1 MKQVIRTSTWLLVA
15 TFVMGCAQERDGP
28 FSGSRP
34 LLCTASEIFE
44 CNRVQACVSVAA
56 ADVGAPEYFLVDFRE
71 RILVTTQ
78 VAAERLES
86 PIENMKSVDDLL
98 ILQGIEDGREDR
110 PDGAGWS
117 VAVNDD
123 DGTMVASAVI
133 DDAAILLLGA
143 CVPTE

>member
-1 MKQVIRTSTWLLVA
+1 MKQLICNSTWLLVA
-15 TFVMGCAQERDGP
+15 TFAVGCAPEAP

-34 LLCTASEIFE
+34 LLCTAAQIFE

-56 ADVGAPEYFLVDFRE
+56 AEVGAPEYFVVDFRG
-71 RILVTTQ
+71 RVLVTTQ

-86 PIENMKSVDDLL
+86 PIDRMRTVGDLL

-133 DDAAILLLGA
+133 DDAAVLLLGA

>member
-1 MKQVIRTSTWLLVA
+1 MKQLICNSTWLLVA
-15 TFVMGCAQERDGP
+15 TFAVGCAPEAP

-34 LLCTASEIFE
+34 LLCTAAEIFE

-56 ADVGAPEYFLVDFRE
+56 ADVGAPEYFVVDFRE
-71 RILVTTQ
+71 RLLVTTQ

-86 PIENMKSVDDLL
+86 PIDRMRTVGDLL
-98 ILQGIEDGREDR
+98 ILQGIEDGREGR

-133 DDAAILLLGA
+133 DDAAVLLLGA

>member
-1 MKQVIRTSTWLLVA
+1 MKQLIRVSTWLLVA
-15 TFVMGCAQERDGP
+15 TFAVGCAQERDGP

-44 CNRVQACVSVAA
+44 CNRIQACVSVAA
-56 ADVGAPEYFLVDFRE
+56 ADVGAPEHFLVDFQE
-71 RILVTTQ
+71 RVLVTTQ

-86 PIENMKSVDDLL
+86 PIENMKSVGDLL
-98 ILQGIEDGREDR
+98 ILQGIEDGREGR

-133 DDAAILLLGA
+133 DDAAVVMTGA
-143 CVPTE
+143 CVPAE